1 MTSDREEE
9 EALLRVMSRN
19 LAAIISERKTSAH
32 RVSIA
37 AGLNKNYVGRLV
49 SGEPGAPVPSIA
61 KAIRISRVLGVTLDE
76 LLEDEPIARTPKE
89 IRDLSSMLLAMDE
102 PQRQRV
108 AEALRL
114 LASSAET

>member
-1 MTSDREEE
+1 MSSDREEE
-9 EALLRVMSRN
+9 DALLRVMARN

-61 KAIRISRVLGVTLDE
+61 KAIRIARVLGVTLDE
-76 LLEDEPIARTPKE
+76 LIEDEPISRTPEE
-89 IRDLSSMLLAMDE
+89 IRDLSALLLAMEE

-114 LASSAET
+114 LASASKS